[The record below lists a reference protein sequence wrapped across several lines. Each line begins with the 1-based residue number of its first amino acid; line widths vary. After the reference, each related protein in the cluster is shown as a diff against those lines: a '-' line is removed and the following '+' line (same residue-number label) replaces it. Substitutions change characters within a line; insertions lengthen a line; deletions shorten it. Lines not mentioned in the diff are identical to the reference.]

1 MFKTRITEMLGI
13 QYPIIQG
20 GMLWLSQA
28 ELAAAVSN
36 AGGLGIITSANFN
49 SAEELRAEIRKTKSL
64 TDKPFGVNL
73 SLFPAMKSIPNDE
86 FVSVIIEEGVR
97 AVETSGAKSPAE
109 FIPRLH
115 AAGVKVIHKTAT
127 VRHAKK
133 GEQAGADAVTVVGCE
148 NGGAVGMED
157 VTTMVL
163 IPKAVDT
170 MRVPVI
176 AGGGIAD
183 ARGFVAALALGAEGV
198 VIGTRFMAT
207 QECPTH
213 PKFKEWMLKA
223 QENETVLVERSIRNT
238 HRALRNKA
246 AEEVLEMESKGAT
259 LEQLMTWING
269 ENYRKV
275 MLEGELEAGMAYCG
289 QAVGLIN
296 DIPTVKEVI
305 DGIVNSARAI
315 GNRMAKIGIMI

>member
-49 SAEELRAEIRKTKSL
+49 SAAELRAEIRKTKSL
-64 TDKPFGVNL
+64 TDRPFGVNL

-86 FVSVIIEEGVR
+86 FVSVIAEEGIK
-97 AVETSGAKSPAE
+97 AVETSGAKSPEE

-157 VTTMVL
+157 VTAMVL
-163 IPKAVDT
+163 VPKAVDT
-170 MRVPVI
+170 MQVPLI

-207 QECPTH
+207 KECPTH

-223 QENETVLVERSIRNT
+223 RENETVLVERSIRNT

-246 AEEVLEMESKGAT
+246 AEKVLEMESKGAT
-259 LEQLMTWING
+259 LEQLMAWISG

-305 DGIVNSARAI
+305 DGIVNGARTI
-315 GNRMAKIGIMI
+315 GNRLTKIGIIT